1 MNAHPSPHPTHTRG
15 ADHLSTPGSVSPGAM
30 PSHRSLCAACVLALA
45 FYLMIEII
53 RIAGP
58 VIFTTVNFIVPLAAI
73 GWGIIFF
80 DESHSIW
87 IWAALA
93 LMILGVLLVNRPSK
107 SAG

>member
-1 MNAHPSPHPTHTRG
+1 MLRADYRTTQRHERVPLRG
-15 ADHLSTPGSVSPGAM
+15 PAEVRD
-30 PSHRSLCAACVLALA
+30 
-45 FYLMIEII
+45 
-53 RIAGP
+53 
-58 VIFTTVNFIVPLAAI
+58 VPLAAI